1 MTDTAA
7 PVATTVV
14 DQPVAVVIQGP
25 TPIPVEVIN
34 PPPPPQSHVQVQ
46 ATDPSLPARTTFQQ
60 DLTTAGQRQ
69 INLIW
74 EWTQAIIALLVVTAT
89 MGCGIVAMFQK
100 DIQIPTIIG
109 VAFGMVTGFYFSRTN
124 HEKVGGVGPKP
135 ETPYQG
141 R

>member
-1 MTDTAA
+1 MSPEA
-7 PVATTVV
+7 PPVTVV
-14 DQPVAVVIQGP
+14 DQPVSVVIQGP
-25 TPIPVEVIN
+25 TPVPVEVIN
-34 PPPPPQSHVQVQ
+34 AAPPQSHMQVQ

-74 EWTQAIIALLVVTAT
+74 EWTQAIIALLVVAAT

-100 DIQIPTIIG
+100 EVQIPTIIS
-109 VAFGMVTGFYFSRTN
+109 VAFGTVVGFYFSRTN
-124 HEKVGGVGPKP
+124 HEKVGGIGPKP
-135 ETPYQG
+135 DTTYQG